1 MDDEDL
7 VEVAQA
13 YASRHAVVVRELLGS
28 GIHGMVYVVES
39 KTDPGR
45 RALKLHRHSDAY
57 LREKTVY
64 ERISEKRV
72 DTILGFDIPQPL
84 RFDDEFMAIEMT
96 IVMPPF
102 VLDFASASLD
112 VPVEFSDDIWA
123 DWEDTKREQFGSQW
137 ETVQAILS
145 ELSRHGIHMLDPSPS
160 NIRFR

>member
-7 VEVAQA
+7 VEAVLA
-13 YASRHAVVVRELLGS
+13 YTSRHAIEVRELLGS
-28 GIHGMVYVVES
+28 GIHGIVYVVES

-45 RALKLHRHSDAY
+45 RAVKLHRDSVAY

-64 ERISEKRV
+64 ERLIEKRV
-72 DTILGFDIPQPL
+72 DTILGFQVPLPL

-112 VPVEFSDDIWA
+112 APIEFSEEILD
-123 DWEDTKREQFGSQW
+123 DWEDHKAGAIRLTMGNGPRDLERTQQAWHSHAGS
-137 ETVQAILS
+137 L
-145 ELSRHGIHMLDPSPS
+145 P
-160 NIRFR
+160 